1 MIKLESK
8 GELKIGTNIHPSAV
22 VSESARLG
30 ENVTIGPYCMI
41 GDEVEIGDG
50 SIIGPHAVI
59 EKWTSLGKECR
70 VYQFALVGAA
80 PQDLKFKGE
89 RRTTIREGA
98 TIHRATGEDNET
110 RIGSDCLLMA
120 YIHVAHN
127 CTLGNHVIMS
137 NLASCAGHAI
147 VEDRVVIGGM
157 AGVHQF
163 VKIGR
168 NAMVGGMS
176 KLVQDVVP
184 YTIVDGHPAK
194 VVGLN
199 NVGISRAGIPLE
211 SRRLIK
217 KAYKILYRSGLSL
230 PEAIA
235 VIEQEVDSCTSLGF
249 YVMRNAAFV
258 GSVETLRINRRS
270 LHGKA
275 RNFGGS
281 RQVASRMRTRRPTA
295 RLRSLCSRTSSQQ

>member
-1 MIKLESK
+1 MIKFESN
-8 GELKIGTNIHPSAV
+8 GELITNGTNIHSSAV

-30 ENVTIGPYCMI
+30 ENVTIGPYCVI

-70 VYQFALVGAA
+70 VYQFASVGAA

-89 RRTTIREGA
+89 RSFTIIGDRTTIREGA

-110 RIGSDCLLMA
+110 RIGNDCLLMA

-127 CTLGNHVIMS
+127 CTLGN
-137 NLASCAGHAI
+137 
-147 VEDRVVIGGM
+147 VIGGM

-211 SRRLIK
+211 SRRLIN

-235 VIEQEVDSCTSLGF
+235 VIEQEVDSCEEVEHFLRF
-249 YVMRNAAFV
+249 LRNAER
-258 GSVETLRINRRS
+258 GICRERRDFED
-270 LHGKA
+270 K
-275 RNFGGS
+275 
-281 RQVASRMRTRRPTA
+281 
-295 RLRSLCSRTSSQQ
+295 

>member
-1 MIKLESK
+1 MINQESN
-8 GELKIGTNIHPSAV
+8 EEPVGTIHPGAV
-22 VSESARLG
+22 ISESARIG
-30 ENVTIGPYCMI
+30 QNVTVLPYSVI

-50 SIIGPHAVI
+50 SVIGPHAVI
-59 EKWTSLGKECR
+59 EKWTTIGKDCR
-70 VYQFALVGAA
+70 IYQFASVGAA

-89 RRTTIREGA
+89 RSFTVIGDRTTIREGA
-98 TIHRATGEDNET
+98 TIHRATGEGNET

-127 CTLGNHVIMS
+127 CKLGNHVIMS
-137 NLASCAGHAI
+137 NLASCAGHAT

-199 NVGISRAGIPLE
+199 NVGISRAGVPLE

-217 KAYKILYRSGLSL
+217 QAYKILYRSGLSL

-235 VIEQEVDSCTSLGF
+235 VIEQEVDSCEEVEHFLRF
-249 YVMRNAAFV
+249 LRNAER
-258 GSVETLRINRRS
+258 GICRERRDFED
-270 LHGKA
+270 K
-275 RNFGGS
+275 
-281 RQVASRMRTRRPTA
+281 
-295 RLRSLCSRTSSQQ
+295 

>member
-1 MIKLESK
+1 MIKFESN
-8 GELKIGTNIHPSAV
+8 GELITNGTNIHSSAV
-22 VSESARLG
+22 VSESACLG
-30 ENVTIGPYCMI
+30 ENVTIGPYCVI

-70 VYQFALVGAA
+70 VYQFASVGAA

-89 RRTTIREGA
+89 RSFTIIGDRTTIREGA

-110 RIGSDCLLMA
+110 RIGNDCLLMA

-137 NLASCAGHAI
+137 NLASCAGHAM

-235 VIEQEVDSCTSLGF
+235 VIEQEVDSCEEVEHFLRF
-249 YVMRNAAFV
+249 LRNAER
-258 GSVETLRINRRS
+258 GICRERRDFED
-270 LHGKA
+270 K
-275 RNFGGS
+275 
-281 RQVASRMRTRRPTA
+281 
-295 RLRSLCSRTSSQQ
+295 

>member
-1 MIKLESK
+1 MMTLESND
-8 GELKIGTNIHPSAV
+8 ELIANTGTNIHPSAV
-22 VSESARLG
+22 ISKSARLG
-30 ENVTIGPYCMI
+30 ENVTIGPYCVI

-59 EKWTSLGKECR
+59 EKWTTLGTECR
-70 VYQFALVGAA
+70 VFQFASVGAA

-89 RRTTIREGA
+89 KSSTVIGDRTTIREGA
-98 TIHRATGEDNET
+98 TIHRATGEGNET

-127 CTLGNHVIMS
+127 CTLGNRVIMS
-137 NLASCAGHAI
+137 NLASCSGHAT

-184 YTIVDGHPAK
+184 YTLVDGHPAK

-230 PEAIA
+230 AEAIA
-235 VIEQEVDSCTSLGF
+235 VIEQEVDSCEEVEHFMRFL
-249 YVMRNAAFV
+249 RNADR
-258 GSVETLRINRRS
+258 GICRERRDFDD
-270 LHGKA
+270 K
-275 RNFGGS
+275 
-281 RQVASRMRTRRPTA
+281 
-295 RLRSLCSRTSSQQ
+295 

>member
-1 MIKLESK
+1 MIKLENK
-8 GELKIGTNIHPSAV
+8 GELITNTGTNIHPTAII
-22 VSESARLG
+22 SESARLG
-30 ENVTIGPYCMI
+30 ENVIIGPYSVI

-59 EKWTSLGKECR
+59 ERWTTLGKGCR
-70 VYQFALVGAA
+70 IFQFASVGAE

-89 RRTTIREGA
+89 QSCTVIGDRTTIREGA
-98 TIHRATGEDNET
+98 TIHRATGEGNET

-120 YIHVAHN
+120 YIHIAHN

-137 NLASCAGHAI
+137 NLASCSGHAI

-184 YTIVDGHPAK
+184 YTLVDGHPAK

-230 PEAIA
+230 AEAIA
-235 VIEQEVDSCTSLGF
+235 VIEQEVDSCEEVEHFLRF
-249 YVMRNAAFV
+249 LRNAER
-258 GSVETLRINRRS
+258 GICRERRDFDD
-270 LHGKA
+270 K
-275 RNFGGS
+275 
-281 RQVASRMRTRRPTA
+281 
-295 RLRSLCSRTSSQQ
+295 

>member
-1 MIKLESK
+1 MITLESNAEAVGK
-8 GELKIGTNIHPSAV
+8 IHPSAV
-22 VSESARLG
+22 IAESARLG
-30 ENVTIGPYCMI
+30 ANVTILPYCVI

-70 VYQFALVGAA
+70 GYQFASVGAA

-89 RRTTIREGA
+89 RSYTVIGDRTTIREGA
-98 TIHRATGEDNET
+98 TIHRATGEGNET

-137 NLASCAGHAI
+137 NLASCAGHAT

-199 NVGISRAGIPLE
+199 NVGISRAGVPLE

-217 KAYKILYRSGLSL
+217 QAYKILYRSGLSL

-235 VIEQEVDSCTSLGF
+235 VIEQEVDSCEEVEHFLRF
-249 YVMRNAAFV
+249 LRNAER
-258 GSVETLRINRRS
+258 GICRERRDFED
-270 LHGKA
+270 K
-275 RNFGGS
+275 
-281 RQVASRMRTRRPTA
+281 
-295 RLRSLCSRTSSQQ
+295 

>member
-1 MIKLESK
+1 MIKFESN
-8 GELKIGTNIHPSAV
+8 GELVTKGGTNIHPSAV

-30 ENVTIGPYCMI
+30 ENVTIGPYCVI
-41 GDEVEIGDG
+41 SDEVEIGDG

-59 EKWTSLGKECR
+59 EKWTSLGRECR
-70 VYQFALVGAA
+70 VYQFASVGAA

-89 RRTTIREGA
+89 RSFTIIGDRTTIREGA

-110 RIGSDCLLMA
+110 RIGNDCLLMA

-137 NLASCAGHAI
+137 NLASCAGHAT

-199 NVGISRAGIPLE
+199 NVGISRAGVPLE

-235 VIEQEVDSCTSLGF
+235 VIEQEVDSCEEVEHFLRF
-249 YVMRNAAFV
+249 LRNAER
-258 GSVETLRINRRS
+258 GICRERRDFED
-270 LHGKA
+270 K
-275 RNFGGS
+275 
-281 RQVASRMRTRRPTA
+281 
-295 RLRSLCSRTSSQQ
+295 

>member
-1 MIKLESK
+1 MVKLENI
-8 GELKIGTNIHPSAV
+8 GEGTVVHESAV
-22 VSESARLG
+22 VSPSAKIGR
-30 ENVTIGPYCMI
+30 NVIIGPNTVI

-50 SIIGPHAVI
+50 SNIGPNAVVA
-59 EKWTSLGKECR
+59 KWTTIGSDCR
-70 VYQFALVGAA
+70 IFQFASVGEI

-89 RRTTIREGA
+89 RSYTFIGDRTVIREGA

-110 RIGSDCLLMA
+110 RVGSDCLLMA

-137 NLASCAGHAI
+137 NLASCAGHAT

-217 KAYKILYRSGLSL
+217 KAYKIPYRSGLSL
-230 PEAIA
+230 AEAIA
-235 VIEQEVDSCTSLGF
+235 VIEQEVDSCEEVEHFLRF
-249 YVMRNAAFV
+249 LRNAER
-258 GSVETLRINRRS
+258 GICRERRDVE
-270 LHGKA
+270 
-275 RNFGGS
+275 
-281 RQVASRMRTRRPTA
+281 
-295 RLRSLCSRTSSQQ
+295 

>member
-1 MIKLESK
+1 MTNLESN
-8 GELKIGTNIHPSAV
+8 GELIANNGTNIHPSAV
-22 VSESARLG
+22 ISKSARIG
-30 ENVTIGPYCMI
+30 ENVTIGAYCVI

-59 EKWTSLGKECR
+59 DRWTTIGKDCR
-70 VYQFALVGAA
+70 IFQFASVGAE

-89 RRTTIREGA
+89 QSCTIIGDRTTIREGA
-98 TIHRATGEDNET
+98 TIHRATGEGNET
-110 RIGSDCLLMA
+110 RIGNDCLLMA
-120 YIHVAHN
+120 YIHIAHN
-127 CTLGNHVIMS
+127 CTLGNRIIMS
-137 NLASCAGHAI
+137 NLASCSGHAI

-168 NAMVGGMS
+168 NAMIGGMS

-184 YTIVDGHPAK
+184 YTLVDGHPAK

-230 PEAIA
+230 AEAIA
-235 VIEQEVDSCTSLGF
+235 VIEQEVDSCEEVEHFLRF
-249 YVMRNAAFV
+249 LRNAER
-258 GSVETLRINRRS
+258 GICRERRDFDD
-270 LHGKA
+270 K
-275 RNFGGS
+275 
-281 RQVASRMRTRRPTA
+281 
-295 RLRSLCSRTSSQQ
+295 

>member
-1 MIKLESK
+1 MIKFESN
-8 GELKIGTNIHPSAV
+8 GELVTKGGTNIHPSAV

-30 ENVTIGPYCMI
+30 ENVTIGPYCVI

-59 EKWTSLGKECR
+59 EKWTSLGRECR
-70 VYQFALVGAA
+70 VYQFASVGAA

-89 RRTTIREGA
+89 RSFTIIGDRTTIREGA

-110 RIGSDCLLMA
+110 RIGNDCLLMA

-137 NLASCAGHAI
+137 NLASCAGHAT

-199 NVGISRAGIPLE
+199 NVGISRAGVPLE

-235 VIEQEVDSCTSLGF
+235 VIEQEVDSCEEVEHFLRF
-249 YVMRNAAFV
+249 LRNAER
-258 GSVETLRINRRS
+258 GICRERRDFED
-270 LHGKA
+270 K
-275 RNFGGS
+275 
-281 RQVASRMRTRRPTA
+281 
-295 RLRSLCSRTSSQQ
+295 

>member
-1 MIKLESK
+1 MVKLENI
-8 GELKIGTNIHPSAV
+8 GEGTVVHESAV
-22 VSESARLG
+22 VSPSAKIGR
-30 ENVTIGPYCMI
+30 NVIIGPNTVI

-50 SIIGPHAVI
+50 SNIGPNAVVA
-59 EKWTSLGKECR
+59 KWTTIGSDCR
-70 VYQFALVGAA
+70 IFQFASVGEI

-89 RRTTIREGA
+89 RSYTFIGDRTVIREGA

-110 RIGSDCLLMA
+110 RVGSDCLLMA

-137 NLASCAGHAI
+137 NLASCAGHAT

-230 PEAIA
+230 AEAIA
-235 VIEQEVDSCTSLGF
+235 VIEQEVDSCEEVEHFLRF
-249 YVMRNAAFV
+249 LRNAER
-258 GSVETLRINRRS
+258 GICRERRDVE
-270 LHGKA
+270 
-275 RNFGGS
+275 
-281 RQVASRMRTRRPTA
+281 
-295 RLRSLCSRTSSQQ
+295 

>member
-1 MIKLESK
+1 MIKLESN
-8 GELKIGTNIHPSAV
+8 GDTLIHPSAV
-22 VSESARLG
+22 IAESAHIG
-30 ENVTIGPYCMI
+30 ENVTIGPYSVI
-41 GDEVEIGDG
+41 GDDVEIGDD
-50 SIIGPHAVI
+50 SVIGPHAVI
-59 EKWTSLGKECR
+59 DRWTTLGKGCK
-70 VYQFALVGAA
+70 VFQFASVGAE

-89 RRTTIREGA
+89 QSCTIIGDRTTIREGV
-98 TIHRATGEDNET
+98 TIHRATGEGNET

-120 YIHVAHN
+120 YVHIAHN
-127 CTLGNHVIMS
+127 CTLGNRVIMS
-137 NLASCAGHAI
+137 NLASCSGHAI

-184 YTIVDGHPAK
+184 YTLVDGHPAK

-235 VIEQEVDSCTSLGF
+235 VIEQEVDSCEEVEHFLRF
-249 YVMRNAAFV
+249 LRNAER
-258 GSVETLRINRRS
+258 GICRERRDFDD
-270 LHGKA
+270 K
-275 RNFGGS
+275 
-281 RQVASRMRTRRPTA
+281 
-295 RLRSLCSRTSSQQ
+295 

>member
-1 MIKLESK
+1 MINFESN
-8 GELKIGTNIHPSAV
+8 GEFVTGGGTNIHPSAV
-22 VSESARLG
+22 ISESARLG
-30 ENVTIGPYCMI
+30 ENVTIGAYCVI

-50 SIIGPHAVI
+50 SIIGSHAVI
-59 EKWTSLGKECR
+59 EKWTSIGKDCR
-70 VYQFALVGAA
+70 VYQFASVGAA

-89 RRTTIREGA
+89 RSYTVIGDRTTIREGA
-98 TIHRATGEDNET
+98 TIHRATGEGNET
-110 RIGSDCLLMA
+110 RIGNDCLLMA

-235 VIEQEVDSCTSLGF
+235 VIEQEVDSCEEVEHFLRF
-249 YVMRNAAFV
+249 LRNAER
-258 GSVETLRINRRS
+258 GICRERRDFDD
-270 LHGKA
+270 K
-275 RNFGGS
+275 
-281 RQVASRMRTRRPTA
+281 
-295 RLRSLCSRTSSQQ
+295 